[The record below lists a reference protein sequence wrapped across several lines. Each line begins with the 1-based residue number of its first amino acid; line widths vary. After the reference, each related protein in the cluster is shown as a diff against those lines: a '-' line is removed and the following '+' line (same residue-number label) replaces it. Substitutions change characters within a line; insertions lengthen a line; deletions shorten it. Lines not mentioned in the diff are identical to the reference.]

1 MKPIYTN
8 VKYTEWLS
16 ADEMHEESKKWLSE
30 LEFYKEEQWFFEDL
44 IRSYT
49 LQILDHDHFE
59 ESKNHIDKLSE
70 IVEQTQMLIN
80 TVKSHEKELSI
91 NITEDDYST
100 PEAFEV
106 IKGGKN
112 IYVWN
117 IYALVQISSDTYPIK
132 YSHLFQVN
140 AMYQP
145 LSQFVSF

>member
-49 LQILDHDHFE
+49 LQILDNEHFE
-59 ESKNHIDKLSE
+59 ESKLLIEKLTK

-91 NITEDDYST
+91 MVDGVDQLEEEKAYRKEHRHLIMMYDEFKDRYLNLKTKFF
-100 PEAFEV
+100 AL
-106 IKGGKN
+106 IKTVMKESKQKRL
-112 IYVWN
+112 I
-117 IYALVQISSDTYPIK
+117 DK
-132 YSHLFQVN
+132 K
-140 AMYQP
+140 
-145 LSQFVSF
+145 

>member
-59 ESKNHIDKLSE
+59 ESKNHIDKLTE

-91 NITEDDYST
+91 MVDGIDQIEEEKAYRQEHRNL
-100 PEAFEV
+100 
-106 IKGGKN
+106 IKMFDEFKVRYLTLKTKFFGLIKTVMKEGKQKR
-112 IYVWN
+112 
-117 IYALVQISSDTYPIK
+117 LLDK
-132 YSHLFQVN
+132 K
-140 AMYQP
+140 
-145 LSQFVSF
+145 

>member
-59 ESKNHIDKLSE
+59 ESKNHIDKLTE

-91 NITEDDYST
+91 MVDGIDQIEEEKAYRQEHRNL
-100 PEAFEV
+100 
-106 IKGGKN
+106 IKMFDEFKIRYLTLKTKFFSLIKTVMKEGKQKR
-112 IYVWN
+112 
-117 IYALVQISSDTYPIK
+117 LLDK
-132 YSHLFQVN
+132 K
-140 AMYQP
+140 
-145 LSQFVSF
+145 